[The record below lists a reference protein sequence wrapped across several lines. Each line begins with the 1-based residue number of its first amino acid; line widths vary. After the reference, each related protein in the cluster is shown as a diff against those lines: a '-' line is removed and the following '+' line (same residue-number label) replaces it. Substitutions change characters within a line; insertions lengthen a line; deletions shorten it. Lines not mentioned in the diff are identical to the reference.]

1 MKARIYK
8 RGVNVF
14 IEKEN
19 ETIRIPSMYTAYNL
33 RNGKVEIHD
42 LVNDKRY
49 FFPEDGIQGKH
60 GMTVDDIDRY
70 LCEFI
75 GA

>member
-1 MKARIYK
+1 MSARIYK
-8 RGVNVF
+8 KGATVF

-19 ETIRIPSMYTAYNL
+19 ETIRIPSMYTAYEVKNEQ
-33 RNGKVEIHD
+33 VIIHD
-42 LVNDKRY
+42 LVNDKRH
-49 FFPEDGIQGKH
+49 FFPESGIESENGTKIDY
-60 GMTVDDIDRY
+60 VDSY